1 MRTRRHEG
9 RLPVIYTRE
18 LGAWLEIFE
27 IFRLGVVT
35 VLKIGFGGV
44 VSGPVFVCG
53 FGKLYENWNYV
64 FGQGFVREACGNFG
78 TNLKMFEIW
87 REFLLAPVW
96 GLKFEIESKNGTQN
110 QRGRRLNNDAR
121 HTWSQR
127 GTLGA
132 IGLLSDINM
141 RLFIL
146 FKSIGYLIIS

>member
-1 MRTRRHEG
+1 
-9 RLPVIYTRE
+9 
-18 LGAWLEIFE
+18 
-27 IFRLGVVT
+27 
-35 VLKIGFGGV
+35 
-44 VSGPVFVCG
+44 
-53 FGKLYENWNYV
+53 
-64 FGQGFVREACGNFG
+64 
-78 TNLKMFEIW
+78 MFEIW

-96 GLKFEIESKNGTQN
+96 GLKFETESENGTQN